1 MSFRGKAVA
10 SNMKNSFRGKGM
22 LAETTSAWKANWKGA
37 KKVGDGSYAR
47 GAGPYEGEWSGN
59 IRHGSGKQMWDCG
72 PLIGCIYEGEWKHG
86 QTSGEGKFTH
96 LDGSTFSG
104 KVSEF
109 AYTQQP
115 CFPACG
121 SCSALL
127 LWERESMCNVARCL
141 VRDGGD
147 RRGRGKACAMLR
159 DAWCVMVSEQQSHHV
174 LRVHSGSRASCKER
188 G

>member
-22 LAETTSAWKANWKGA
+22 LAETTGAWKANWKGA

-86 QTSGEGKFTH
+86 QTNGEGKFTH

-104 KVSEF
+104 MVSEF
-109 AYTQQP
+109 VRTTPFAGMQ
-115 CFPACG
+115 FMLRSPAATDPTEERRMERERERERG
-121 SCSALL
+121 RERERER
-127 LWERESMCNVARCL
+127 ERES
-141 VRDGGD
+141 
-147 RRGRGKACAMLR
+147 
-159 DAWCVMVSEQQSHHV
+159 E
-174 LRVHSGSRASCKER
+174 
-188 G
+188 